1 MTTVKTIALT
11 KRTFVGKVLGIKN
24 MRIILIIEEEC
35 VYINKFNNPKEKIF
49 PKIFKEHKLPNLA

>member
-1 MTTVKTIALT
+1 
-11 KRTFVGKVLGIKN
+11 

-49 PKIFKEHKLPNLA
+49 PKKKRNYGNSVKLNICTVKQKQKHWLLL